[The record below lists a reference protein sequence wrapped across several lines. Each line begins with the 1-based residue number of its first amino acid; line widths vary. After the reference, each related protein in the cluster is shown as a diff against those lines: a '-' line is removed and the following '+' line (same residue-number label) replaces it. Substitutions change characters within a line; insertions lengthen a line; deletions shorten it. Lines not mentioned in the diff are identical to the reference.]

1 MSSVSSTTN
10 FESVMATLQEYHQ
23 QISAMTLD
31 TYDRQVLLDGLNI
44 VDDLVPF
51 THYQR
56 RQGIAIMFKILST
69 TAGVFFLGMHK
80 SLCVV
85 FLEKVEECMEVMD
98 DSEHELRDIIAAF
111 TDANIEVFCSHGI
124 DFTNYFRD
132 GYGNK
137 MSLLYE
143 SEDDDY
149 EEDYHEED
157 DDYEED
163 YHEYDYNEPEYEQHY
178 SDEDDD
184 DDFDEQ
190 QLELEMMAQEQEL
203 LAEVH
208 AQEEDYERKEQ
219 EKILQNWKNKMVIVH
234 DHLLRRNDPFYSA
247 CINSQ
252 IKKSEIVREQ
262 EFEKQITALTTII
275 RNELRNSETEDIDEE
290 GVFKVDSNL
299 VENLLECKVD
309 NEMSK
314 IFGCAV
320 NIRYTK
326 NGMGGKCEVFDG
338 TYTHELDT
346 FANVSVMIS
355 TLKKEM
361 ISECLYDTEL
371 VCRDVAGLIT
381 TFI

>member
-1 MSSVSSTTN
+1 MSSVSSTTD
-10 FESVMATLQEYHQ
+10 FESVMSTLQEYHE

-31 TYDRQVLLDGLNI
+31 TYDRQVLLDALNMI
-44 VDDLVPF
+44 DNFVPF
-51 THYQR
+51 TYYQR
-56 RQGIAIMFKILST
+56 RQGLAIMLKILST
-69 TAGVFFLGMHK
+69 TAGVFFLGTYK
-80 SLCVV
+80 PLCIV

-98 DSEHELRDIIAAF
+98 DSEHELKEIIADF
-111 TDANIEVFCSHGI
+111 TQANADVFSSHGI
-124 DFTNYFRD
+124 SSTIYFRD
-132 GYGNK
+132 GQRDEM
-137 MSLLYE
+137 MSSFLN
-143 SEDDDY
+143 EDVENDDY
-149 EEDYHEED
+149 EWQNDYD
-157 DDYEED
+157 
-163 YHEYDYNEPEYEQHY
+163 EPEYEQHY
-178 SDEDDD
+178 SDEDED
-184 DDFDEQ
+184 DDFNEQ
-190 QLELEMMAQEQEL
+190 QLELEMMAEEQEL
-203 LAEVH
+203 LAEVN
-208 AQEEDYERKEQ
+208 AQEEEDYERKEQ

-234 DHLLRRNDPFYSA
+234 DHLLRRNDPFYA
-247 CINSQ
+247 VCIKSQ
-252 IKKSEIVREQ
+252 IKKNEIAREK
-262 EFEKQITALTTII
+262 EFEKQITALITIV
-275 RNELRNSETEDIDEE
+275 RNELRNSETEDIIEE

-338 TYTHELDT
+338 IYTHELDT

-371 VCRDVAGLIT
+371 VCKDVAGLIT